1 MFITSEL
8 CTYSP
13 YIRLRCEYKIGVA
26 TMEKTKTSEEL
37 TAPVEERR
45 LRTSFNIRVRHADA
59 LSKIADAK
67 GLTKTDII
75 DDALETEISK
85 FYDTTAIDNM
95 LNATNGFW
103 FHRDLEKV
111 KACLSQEKIKLI
123 PYKIAYLY
131 CKLRNLADAQ
141 EVFNAAGLSKEMEDI
156 DAVNMILDKAA
167 RISPDGHL
175 EGYKLAVVANGINMK
190 LSQLQ
195 EEYLTLK
202 LGKEAIEKIKQRTI
216 DKFPK
221 SKIFTESSQEPSE
234 NPALET
240 IFSSCQINE
249 QVWKLLPDSVKKQ
262 IRNAVAK
269 GQWNL
274 AKSLVDS
281 AKAMME
287 IENIEVTPE

>member
-1 MFITSEL
+1 
-8 CTYSP
+8 
-13 YIRLRCEYKIGVA
+13 
-26 TMEKTKTSEEL
+26 MEKTKTSEEL
-37 TAPVEERR
+37 TEPVEERR
-45 LRTSFNIRVRHADA
+45 IRTSFNIRMRHADA

-67 GLTKTDII
+67 KLTKTDII
-75 DDALETEISK
+75 DNALETEISK

-131 CKLRNLADAQ
+131 CKLRNPADAQ
-141 EVFNAAGLSKEMEDI
+141 EVFNATGLSKEMEDI
-156 DAVNMILDKAA
+156 DAVNMILDKAT

-175 EGYKLAVVANGINMK
+175 IGYKLAVVANGIHMK

-221 SKIFTESSQEPSE
+221 IEMFTSETQQNPS

-249 QVWKLLPDSVKKQ
+249 QVWKLLPDSVRKQ

-274 AKSLVDS
+274 AKGLVDS